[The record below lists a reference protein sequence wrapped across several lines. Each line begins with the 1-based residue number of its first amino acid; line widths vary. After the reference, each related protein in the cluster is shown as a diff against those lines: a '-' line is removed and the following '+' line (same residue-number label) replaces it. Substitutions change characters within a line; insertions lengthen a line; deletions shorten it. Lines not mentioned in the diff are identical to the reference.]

1 MNKISEKENVKST
14 KIEIMN
20 KLYMEMEQKNNFLK
34 SIYKMQKMSY
44 KDNMIVPWESTKE
57 YYALRKHNS

>member
-1 MNKISEKENVKST
+1 MD
-14 KIEIMN
+14 

-44 KDNMIVPWESTKE
+44 KDNMIVP
-57 YYALRKHNS
+57 